1 MDGMDYCEECE
12 KEHREFVSKLKEKI
26 KKLEEEL
33 NEYKQRWLNSY
44 SN

>member
-1 MDGMDYCEECE
+1 MDGIDYCEECE
-12 KEHREFVSKLKEKI
+12 KEHKELVKKLKEKI

-44 SN
+44 SD

>member
-1 MDGMDYCEECE
+1 MDGMDYCVECE
-12 KEHREFVSKLKEKI
+12 KEHRELIKQLKEKI

-44 SN
+44 CN